1 MINFFRKTRKKM
13 ADDNRP
19 LKYMRYAV
27 GEIALVVIGI
37 LIALSINNW
46 NEERQ
51 ERKVRDSYYLSIINS
66 FDKDLQ
72 EIQDYSNYIEAS
84 EKNINE
90 IKAKVKNA
98 ESYKEAS
105 QYFTSFNFRTTD
117 CDLNASIWESLVNSG
132 DIGLL
137 DENIK
142 SSLLNFWKEYSDY
155 YESDFANKQ
164 HYWDLIKSSVVSS
177 ESKVS
182 PYSYDIFKDNNQL
195 IEEAEKSRDYMKEVH
210 SVLFA
215 IAFRESG
222 NWWSKNRMKHFK
234 NEIEKIKSAMLKE
247 LDE

>member
-1 MINFFRKTRKKM
+1 MIPFFRKIRKKM

-19 LKYMRYAV
+19 LKYMRYAI
-27 GEIALVVIGI
+27 GEIFLVVIGI
-37 LIALSINNW
+37 LIALQVNNF
-46 NEERQ
+46 NEERKQ
-51 ERKVRDSYYLSIINS
+51 RKVRDSYYLSIINS

-90 IKAKVKNA
+90 FKSKVKNA

-105 QYFTSFNFRTTD
+105 EYFTSLNFYTTD

-142 SSLLNFWKEYSDY
+142 SSLLDFWRGYSDY
-155 YESDFANKQ
+155 YEADFANKQ
-164 HYWDLIKSSVVSS
+164 HYWDLVKSSVVSS

-182 PYSYDIFKDNNQL
+182 PLSMDIFKDNNPL
-195 IEEAEKSRDYMKEVH
+195 LEEAEKSRNHMKEVH
-210 SVLFA
+210 SILFA

-222 NWWSKNRMKHFK
+222 NKWSKNRMKHFK
-234 NEIEKIKSAMLKE
+234 NEIEKIKSAILKE

>member
-1 MINFFRKTRKKM
+1 M

-90 IKAKVKNA
+90 FKSKVKNV

-105 QYFTSFNFRTTD
+105 QYFTSFNFLTTD

-137 DENIK
+137 DEDIK
-142 SSLLNFWKEYSDY
+142 SSLLDFEESILITMNLTRICKSQFPISEQNPLESAHACRTFSCRPGYSRR
-155 YESDFANKQ
+155 SAG
-164 HYWDLIKSSVVSS
+164 VV
-177 ESKVS
+177 
-182 PYSYDIFKDNNQL
+182 D
-195 IEEAEKSRDYMKEVH
+195 
-210 SVLFA
+210 
-215 IAFRESG
+215 
-222 NWWSKNRMKHFK
+222 
-234 NEIEKIKSAMLKE
+234 
-247 LDE
+247 

>member
-1 MINFFRKTRKKM
+1 M
-13 ADDNRP
+13 ADDNKP
-19 LKYMRYAV
+19 LKYMRYAI
-27 GEIALVVIGI
+27 GEIVLVVIGI
-37 LIALSINNW
+37 LIALQVNNF
-46 NEERQ
+46 NEERKQ
-51 ERKVRDSYYLSIINS
+51 RKVRDSYYLSIINS

-72 EIQDYSNYIEAS
+72 EIQDYANDIEAS

-90 IKAKVKNA
+90 FKSKVKNA

-195 IEEAEKSRDYMKEVH
+195 IEEVEKSRDYMKEVH

-222 NWWSKNRMKHFK
+222 NRWSKNRMKHFK
-234 NEIEKIKSAMLKE
+234 NEIEQIKSAMLKK